1 MVSITTLEDRRM
13 RFEARCFAIEG
24 FLKVHLE
31 HAQGARLLLMNH
43 LRLMFTLSLG
53 ALAAVVTLYGA
64 VLRFGLDTT
73 AFPLRQEAVGV
84 AFLALA
90 ALVVSALL
98 SARALQRTASKAA
111 LLLHE
116 PFPGSEDDLERIMR
130 DTDIDE
136 TEILA
141 HFVRTITARIEAE
154 PVTRIGMTVNTLL
167 LVTGVGLAGL
177 AFFI

>member
-1 MVSITTLEDRRM
+1 MVSITSLEDRRM
-13 RFEARCFAIEG
+13 RFEARCFAIES

-31 HAQGARLLLMNH
+31 HAEGARLLLMNH

-64 VLRFGLDTT
+64 VLRFGLEPA
-73 AFPLRQEAVGV
+73 AFPLRDQAIAV
-84 AFLALA
+84 AIA
-90 ALVVSALL
+90 ALTALVASALL
-98 SARALQRTASKAA
+98 SARSLQRTASKAA

-116 PFPGSEDDLERIMR
+116 PFPGSEADLERIMS
-130 DTDIDE
+130 DSDIDE
-136 TEILA
+136 TEILT

-154 PVTRIGMTVNTLL
+154 PVTRISMTLNVVL
-167 LVTGVGLAGL
+167 LVGGVGLAGS